1 MTARESRIGEQLGH
15 YQLVRLLGTGG
26 FAEVYLGEHIH
37 LHTQVAVKLLHTQIA
52 DHDRENF
59 KHEAQTIARL
69 LHPHI
74 VRVLDF
80 GVEGNTPYLVMDYA
94 PNGTLRHHHP
104 RGTPLPLTTIVSYTK
119 QVAEALQYAHDQRL
133 IHRDVKPENMLLGRN
148 QEVLLSDF
156 GIALTSQSSQ
166 YQNTQNI
173 AGTIAYMAP
182 EQIQAH
188 PRPASDQYSLGIIVY
203 EWLCGQRPF
212 QGSYT
217 EIAVKH
223 SVAPPP
229 PLRNL
234 LPTLPS
240 TVEQVVMIALNKD
253 PHQRFVN
260 VRAFAQALEQ
270 ASQQSQHYQPSTT
283 FVRPPAIPQ
292 SPIAPM
298 ASLSGRAATSTPPVT
313 PIPPALGISS
323 MPTTTPPQIPPSNVL
338 PQNSSGTDVHSTPLL
353 YPQATPPYFPPT
365 PAPSYFPATDA
376 STMVPPY
383 ARPQHAQ
390 RSISRRTFV
399 IGAIGLAAASS
410 AATWFVLS
418 AKPFSSSSA
427 NSNLFLP
434 HLTSGLS
441 NTSSDS
447 QVSSA
452 LLTYSGH
459 TDYVYSVA
467 WSSDGKYIA
476 SGSQDGTAHVWNAD
490 NGQRQFSYRSNIQP
504 AQSDD
509 WANKVTWS
517 PDNKMMAI
525 AFSDGTVQVVGVSDD
540 KALYRYANSDGTIP
554 GPGFAAVSWSPDGK
568 YVAAGNMAD
577 KIYVYEV
584 TSGKIVTTYAD
595 HTDFIAAVA
604 WSHDGKHIASG
615 AWDSLVKVWDPI
627 SGQTLLDYKG
637 HHDNLR
643 DVAWSPDDTRIVS
656 GGWDG
661 TAQVWDSVSGHTLIT
676 YTKHVGGMVNAV
688 AWSHHGRYIASGGN
702 DMHTHVWEADTGNL
716 VHTYASAQIYGVAWS
731 PDDTRIVTAGYNKLA
746 QVWGVN

>member
-26 FAEVYLGEHIH
+26 FAEVYLGEHVH

-80 GVEGNTPYLVMDYA
+80 GVEGNTPYLVIDYA

-156 GIALTSQSSQ
+156 GIALASQSSQ
-166 YQNTQNI
+166 YQSTQSI

-229 PLRNL
+229 PLRHL

-240 TVEQVVMIALNKD
+240 AVEQVVMIALNKD

-270 ASQQSQHYQPSTT
+270 ASQQSQYDQSTT
-283 FVRPPAIPQ
+283 FVRPPVIPQ
-292 SPIAPM
+292 PRIAPM
-298 ASLSGRAATSTPPVT
+298 ASLSGRSVTSTPPVT
-313 PIPPALGISS
+313 PIPATLGISS
-323 MPTTTPPQIPPSNVL
+323 MPTTIPPQIPPSNVL
-338 PQNSSGTDVHSTPLL
+338 PQNSLGTDVHSTSSL

-376 STMVPPY
+376 STMAPPY
-383 ARPQHAQ
+383 ARPQHSQ

-418 AKPFSSSSA
+418 AKPFSSSST
-427 NSNLFLP
+427 NSNPFLS
-434 HLTSGLS
+434 HLISGSS
-441 NTSSDS
+441 NTSSDP
-447 QVSSA
+447 QISSA

-517 PDNKMMAI
+517 PDNKMIAI
-525 AFSDGTVQVVGVSDD
+525 AFDDGTVQVVEVSDD
-540 KALYRYANSDGTIP
+540 KVLYRYANSDGTIP

-615 AWDSLVKVWDPI
+615 AWDSLVKVWDPM
-627 SGQTLLDYKG
+627 SGQTLLNYKG

-702 DMHTHVWEADTGNL
+702 DMYTHVWEADTGNL

-746 QVWGVN
+746 QVWDVN